1 MLQPHS
7 ELDQSS
13 VYRTPRWVKW
23 SAVVTLIA
31 VLLLAIILLTGEHG
45 PGRHM
50 ASVGHDSTSAAT
62 VIPDHA
68 PAVTHGAG
76 QP

>member
-1 MLQPHS
+1 MSQPHS
-7 ELDQSS
+7 DLDQSP

-23 SAVVTLIA
+23 SAVITLIA

-50 ASVGHDSTSAAT
+50 RSVGQDGMSAAT

-68 PAVTHGAG
+68 SAVEHGAG